1 MFSGLRDD
9 SRIVQK
15 EYGVRGD
22 DKDILLAAIAD
33 GVQTLLGV
41 LTGEKVDTSMLA
53 SFYEDE
59 LRPVRKPAEGTYH
72 AAAFETTEDFMKA
85 RYGRRE

>member
-9 SRIVQK
+9 SRLVQK

-33 GVQTLLGV
+33 GMQTLLGV
-41 LTGEKVDTSMLA
+41 LTGEKTSPSLLA
-53 SFYEDE
+53 SFYEDG
-59 LRPVRKPAEGTYH
+59 LKPSSEPEEGIYR
-72 AAAFETTEDFMKA
+72 AAAFETAEDFMQA